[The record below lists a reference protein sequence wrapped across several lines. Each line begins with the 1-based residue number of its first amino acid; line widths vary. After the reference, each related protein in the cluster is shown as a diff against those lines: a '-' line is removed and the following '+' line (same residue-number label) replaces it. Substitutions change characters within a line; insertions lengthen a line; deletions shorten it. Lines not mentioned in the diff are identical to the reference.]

1 LIQLSFGVLLDKATN
16 VIAVIPARGGSKG
29 IPRKNIVPFA
39 GKPLICYTIEAALRS
54 RYLKRVIVSTDD
66 ADIAKVAKDCGAEVP
81 FLRPPNLS
89 QDDTPSVS
97 VLKHAVNIIEESQGS
112 LCNFVV
118 LLQPTSPLRNEKYI
132 DLTVEKMLETGAD
145 SVITVCEVRH
155 HPFWTFVANEDRL
168 HSLLPNCDKSS
179 RRQELPQT
187 YSPNGAVYLVK
198 RGVLFNE
205 NTVFGKDLRGII
217 MPSEE
222 SIDIDDYY
230 DLFLGEMTGKYWKE
244 WLNEKREN
252 RQ

>member
-1 LIQLSFGVLLDKATN
+1 VLLGKATN
-16 VIAVIPARGGSKG
+16 AIAVIPARGGSKG

-66 ADIAKVAKDCGAEVP
+66 ADIAKVATDCGAEAP

-89 QDDTPSVS
+89 QDYTPSVS

-118 LLQPTSPLRNEKYI
+118 LLQPTSPLRSEKYI
-132 DLTVEKMLETGAD
+132 DLAIEKMLETSAD
-145 SVITVCEVRH
+145 SVISVCEVRH
-155 HPFWTFVANEDRL
+155 HPFWNFVAHEDRL

-187 YSPNGAVYLVK
+187 YSPNGAVYVVK

-217 MPSEE
+217 MPAEE
-222 SIDIDDYY
+222 SIDIDEYY
-230 DLFLGEMTGKYWKE
+230 DWFLAEMTSKYWKE
-244 WLNEKREN
+244 WLNEKRKD